1 MAEDRLSQIRAE
13 YARRLMQS
21 AGRDNERVEA
31 AFAAVSRE
39 RYLTPP
45 PWRIFSPGW
54 GLDLVSAE
62 PAELYA
68 DVLVAL
74 DDPKRINNGQPSL
87 HAAWIAATDPQRGET
102 VVQIGIGAGYY
113 TAILAA
119 LVGPEGRVEAYEI
132 EPHLAEIARNNLAG
146 LSQVRVH
153 ARTGVGVALPSADV
167 VYVSAGVAAPDP
179 GWLRA
184 LRPSGRMVFPWQPDR
199 SGGLALLVRR
209 VPEGFRAEPFMHVA
223 FVDCIGAGDAEAR
236 PRMTVPSRRLGDTRS
251 LWLSA
256 ATPPD
261 ETATAVY
268 ADVWF
273 SSREL
278 ESAGP
283 RQAML

>member
-1 MAEDRLSQIRAE
+1 
-13 YARRLMQS
+13 MQS
-21 AGRDNERVEA
+21 ARRENERVEA
-31 AFAAVSRE
+31 AFAAVPRE

-45 PWRIFSPGW
+45 PWRIFAPGW
-54 GLDLVSAE
+54 GLDLVSAD

-87 HAAWIAATDPQRGET
+87 HAAWMAATDPRPGEI

-119 LVGPEGRVEAYEI
+119 LVGPGGRVEAYEI
-132 EPHLAEIARNNLAG
+132 EPRLAEIARGNLAG
-146 LSQVRVH
+146 LGQVRVH
-153 ARTGVGVALPSADV
+153 ARSGVGVPLPQADV

-184 LRPSGRMVFPWQPDR
+184 LRPGARLVFPWQPDT
-199 SGGLALLVRR
+199 SGGVALLVRR
-209 VPEGFRAEPFMHVA
+209 LLEGFAAEPFMHVA
-223 FVDCIGAGDAEAR
+223 FVDCVGAGIAEAR
-236 PRMTVPSRRLGDTRS
+236 PRVTAPRARLSDTRS
-251 LWLSA
+251 VCISA
-256 ATPPD
+256 DAPPD
-261 ETATAVY
+261 ETANAVY

-283 RQAML
+283 AKPML

>member
-1 MAEDRLSQIRAE
+1 MAEDRLPQIRAE

-21 AGRDNERVEA
+21 ARRENERVEA
-31 AFAAVSRE
+31 AFAAVPRE

-54 GLDLVSAE
+54 GLDLVSSD

-74 DDPKRINNGQPSL
+74 DDRKRINNGQPSL
-87 HAAWIAATDPQRGET
+87 HAAWMAATDPQPGET

-119 LVGPEGRVEAYEI
+119 LVGPGGRVEAYEI
-132 EPHLAEIARNNLAG
+132 EPHLAEIARGNLAG
-146 LSQVRVH
+146 LGQVRVY
-153 ARTGVGVALPSADV
+153 AQSGVGVPLPHADI

-184 LRPSGRMVFPWQPDR
+184 LRLGARLVFPWQPDT
-199 SGGLALLVRR
+199 SGGVALLVRR
-209 VPEGFRAEPFMHVA
+209 VPEGFAAEPFMHVA
-223 FVDCIGAGDAEAR
+223 FVDCVGAGIAEAR
-236 PRMTVPSRRLGDTRS
+236 PRMTAPRARLGDTRS
-251 LWLSA
+251 VCISA
-256 ATPPD
+256 DAPPD
-261 ETATAVY
+261 ETANAVY

-283 RQAML
+283 AKPML